1 MRPASV
7 AACLAIIVA
16 LLAAVACGIARPPS
30 PSPSA
35 GEASPESIGPVSA
48 ASLSPSTIAPALPAT
63 VDAALLE
70 VLPASVDGLE
80 RQTDSAL
87 DAELASDPQ
96 LASAADSFATAVYV
110 DPASGLF
117 AYASVVEL
125 KDGVFGEAFYRDW
138 RTTFDEGACSQA
150 GGVGGNAEAA
160 IGGHRT
166 FIGTCAGGLRTY
178 HTYLEGKGLL
188 VSISAPDQRRLG
200 ERVIE
205 GLLP

>member
-1 MRPASV
+1 MLVASLAAGACGMARPA
-7 AACLAIIVA
+7 
-16 LLAAVACGIARPPS
+16 PPS
-30 PSPSA
+30 PSVDL
-35 GEASPESIGPVSA
+35 ASPEPSVPASVG
-48 ASLSPSTIAPALPAT
+48 SLSPSTIAPAVPAT
-63 VDAALLE
+63 VDPALLE

-96 LASAADSFATAVYV
+96 LASAADGLATAVYV

-178 HTYLEGKGLL
+178 HTYLEEKGLL

>member
-1 MRPASV
+1 M
-7 AACLAIIVA
+7 
-16 LLAAVACGIARPPS
+16 LAASLAAGACGLARLAS
-30 PSPSA
+30 PSPPV
-35 GEASPESIGPVSA
+35 GQASPVPSAPASEVSIP
-48 ASLSPSTIAPALPAT
+48 PSTTPSVIPAT
-63 VDAALLE
+63 VDPALLE

-87 DAELASDPQ
+87 DAELATDPQ
-96 LASAADSFATAVYV
+96 LASAADGFATAVYV

-125 KDGVFGEAFYRDW
+125 RDGVFGEAFYRDW

-178 HTYLEGKGLL
+178 HTYLEEKGLL